1 MASCAIIP
9 ARGGSKGVP
18 GKNIRPLCGHPMI
31 AFSIV
36 AALSCNEIERVIVS
50 TDSDEIAGIAKIYGA
65 EVPFM
70 RPAELSGDMSPA
82 LDYVLHA
89 FKKMED
95 ADSYRPDLMV
105 ILLPTTPLREAQL
118 IDQAITS
125 LQDMPIATG
134 LRSVHE
140 LAEPPQKMMAI
151 KDGFLT
157 GFFSDDPR
165 PEYFN
170 LPRQAF
176 PTAYHPNGYVE
187 IVRRDTLLDEG
198 TLYGPRIL
206 GAITPFSVEI
216 DAPEDFDYLE
226 YVVDHYPHPLI
237 EKLGS
242 AKKSAGQT

>member
-50 TDSDEIAGIAKIYGA
+50 TDSDEIARIAKTYGA

-70 RPAELSGDMSPA
+70 RPTELSGDMSPA
-82 LDYVLHA
+82 IDYVLHA
-89 FKKMED
+89 FKKIEE

-105 ILLPTTPLREAQL
+105 MLLPTTPLREAQL
-118 IDQAITS
+118 IDQAITL
-125 LQDMPIATG
+125 LQNSPNATG

-140 LAEPPQKMMAI
+140 LSEPPQKMMNI
-151 KDGFLT
+151 VDGYLT
-157 GFFSDDPR
+157 GFFPDDPR

-170 LPRQAF
+170 LPRQVF

-187 IVRRDTLLDEG
+187 IVRRDTLLNEG
-198 TLYGPRIL
+198 TLYGSRIL
-206 GAITPFSVEI
+206 GTITPFSVEI
-216 DAPEDFDYLE
+216 DALEDFDYLE
-226 YVVDHYPHPLI
+226 YVAARYPHPLI
-237 EKLGS
+237 EKLGPI
-242 AKKSAGQT
+242 KETAGQT